1 MGEAFPEFK
10 SAFLQDLHW
19 RGLISQITDAEG
31 LDAHLHEAEQTGQAA
46 SRRAYIGFDPTA
58 DSLTI
63 GNLVPIMLLA
73 FFQRAGHTPVV
84 LAGGGTGLI
93 GDPSGKSA
101 ERELRTKE
109 QVAANVAAQQ
119 RIFSRVL
126 NFSGS
131 LPNHATIVNN
141 LDWLGELRYIDALRD
156 IGKHFSVNMMIQKD
170 SVKERLNNRE
180 QGISY
185 TEFSYMIL
193 QAFDFAHL
201 HKACGV
207 TLQMGATDQWGNIV
221 AGGDLISRATT
232 VEVASALAAKHT
244 LLSGQPSGS
253 DSRSPHQ
260 HEQLARYFRWA
271 GTERAHGRSI
281 AFGLT
286 TPLLTKADGTKY
298 GKTESGTI
306 WLTARQGDSDTSP
319 ARTSPYALY
328 QFLLNIPD
336 DDVERFLKTFTF
348 LKREEVAAVMLQQNE
363 SPATRVA
370 QRTLAR
376 NLVDMLHGEPDRL
389 AAEKAAAALF
399 SGDVADLPPG
409 LLQEVFASA
418 PTSTHPRAQLDGE
431 GLSLIDLLAQTLCK
445 SKSDARQALAEN
457 SIAVN
462 GTKAGATDRLT
473 AASLLHG
480 TILLRRGKK
489 NWHVT
494 RWA

>member
-1 MGEAFPEFK
+1 MPDALPQFK
-10 SAFLQDLHW
+10 SAFLQELHW
-19 RGLISQITDAEG
+19 RGLISQITDAQG
-31 LDAHLHEAEQTGQAA
+31 LDDHLHAAEHAGKAA
-46 SRRAYIGFDPTA
+46 DIRAYVGFDPTA

-73 FFQRAGHTPVV
+73 FFQRAGHTPIV

-109 QVAANVAAQQ
+109 QVAANVEAQK

-126 NFSGS
+126 AFDPAK
-131 LPNHATIVNN
+131 PNAATIVNN

-170 SVKERLNNRE
+170 SVRERLHNRD

-193 QAFDFAHL
+193 QAYDFAHL
-201 HKACGV
+201 HRARGV
-207 TLQMGATDQWGNIV
+207 TVQMGASDQWGNIV
-221 AGGDLISRATT
+221 AGTDLIRRLSCRG
-232 VEVASALAAKHT
+232 EAS
-244 LLSGQPSGS
+244 
-253 DSRSPHQ
+253 D
-260 HEQLARYFRWA
+260 
-271 GTERAHGRSI
+271 GTPPD

-286 TPLLTKADGTKY
+286 TPLLTKSDGTKY

-306 WLTARQGDSDTSP
+306 WLTARQSDADASP

-336 DDVERFLKTFTF
+336 DDVERFLKTFT
-348 LKREEVAAVMLQQNE
+348 LLSQPQLAAVMLQQREN
-363 SPATRVA
+363 PATRVA

-376 NLVDMLHGEPDRL
+376 SLVDMLHGEPERL

-399 SGDVADLPPG
+399 SGDVADLPPA
-409 LLQEVFASA
+409 LLAEVFSA
-418 PTSTHPRAQLDGE
+418 APSSRHALALLDGD
-431 GLSLIDLLAQTLCK
+431 GLALVDLLALTVCK
-445 SKSDARQALAEN
+445 SKTEARQALTDN

-462 GTKAGATDRLT
+462 GTKAALADRLT
-473 AASLLHG
+473 RAHLLHG

>member
-1 MGEAFPEFK
+1 MPEALPQFK

-19 RGLISQITDAEG
+19 RGLISQITDAQG
-31 LDAHLHEAEQTGQAA
+31 LDEHLLEAEQTRKAA
-46 SRRAYIGFDPTA
+46 DIRAYIGFDPTA

-73 FFQRAGHTPVV
+73 FFQRAGHTPIV

-109 QVAANVAAQQ
+109 QVAANVEAQK

-126 NFSGS
+126 AFD
-131 LPNHATIVNN
+131 PANHNPASIVNN

-170 SVKERLNNRE
+170 SVRERLHNRD

-193 QAFDFAHL
+193 QAYDFARL
-201 HKACGV
+201 HKHLGV
-207 TLQMGATDQWGNIV
+207 SLQMGASDQWGNIV
-221 AGGDLISRATT
+221 AGADLIRRLDA
-232 VEVASALAAKHT
+232 
-244 LLSGQPSGS
+244 
-253 DSRSPHQ
+253 RSPGLQ
-260 HEQLARYFRWA
+260 TGAMDA
-271 GTERAHGRSI
+271 PPAPN

-306 WLTARQGDSDTSP
+306 WLTARQSDADTSP

-348 LKREEVAAVMLQQNE
+348 LSQSELAALMVQQREN
-363 SPATRVA
+363 PATRIA

-376 NLVDMLHGEPDRL
+376 SLVDMLHGEPERL

-399 SGDVADLPPG
+399 SGDVADLPPA
-409 LLQEVFASA
+409 LLAEVFAAA
-418 PTSTHPRAQLDGE
+418 PSSQHALSLLDGD
-431 GLSLIDLLAQTLCK
+431 GLPLVDLLAQTVCK
-445 SKSDARQALAEN
+445 SKTEARQALTDN

-462 GTKAGATDRLT
+462 GTKAALADRLT
-473 AASLLHG
+473 RAHLLHG

-494 RWA
+494 RWC